1 MCNLYSIRTTQ
12 EELRRLFD
20 IDAQRDRLGNWPGKD
35 AVFPDGE
42 APVVRQGADGA
53 RELLMMRWG
62 MPGPSPDGRPPQP
75 VTNIRNVASPH
86 WRAWL
91 QPEYRCLVPVTSF
104 CEPHNET
111 KKWHWFG
118 RGGEVRQPFAFAGI
132 WRPWTGARGT
142 KSNPVEGDHLLYS
155 FLTTEPNE
163 IVRPIHPKAMPVILT
178 EEDWETWLTAPADQV
193 PVIQQRPI
201 PIELISLIA
210 GNHEKRDP
218 SAEPVN
224 AIPMQG
230 ALI

>member
-20 IDAQRDRLGNWPGKD
+20 VDAQRDRLGNFPGLD
-35 AVFPDGE
+35 AVFPDRE
-42 APVVRQGADGA
+42 APIVRQDAAGA
-53 RELLMMRWG
+53 REMLMMRWG
-62 MPGPSPDGRPPQP
+62 LPGPMFGDKPPMP

-91 QPEYRCLVPVTSF
+91 KPEYRCLVPVTSF
-104 CEPHNET
+104 CEPHTET

-118 RGGEVRQPFAFAGI
+118 RGGEVRRPFAFAGV
-132 WRPWTGARGT
+132 WRPWNGARGT

-163 IVRPIHPKAMPVILT
+163 IVRPIHQKAMPVVLT
-178 EEDWETWLTAPADQV
+178 EDDWEMWLTAPADQV
-193 PVIQQRPI
+193 QVIQQRPI

-218 SAEPVN
+218 PGEPVN
-224 AIPMQG
+224 TIPMEG
-230 ALI
+230 GLL